1 MYGTLMIGRL
11 AAPLEQVERAVA
23 AWEADKG
30 ARTPGYVG
38 QSVLAAD
45 DGTTVVA
52 AIRFADAASYRA
64 LSDDPEQDAWWTTQM
79 APLFAGDVQ
88 WIDGTWTR

>member
-11 AAPLEQVERAVA
+11 AVPLEQVEQTVT

-30 ARTPGYVG
+30 ARTPGYLG
-38 QSVLAAD
+38 QSVLAGD
-45 DGTTVVA
+45 DGQTVVA

-64 LSDDPEQDAWWTTQM
+64 LSDDGEQDTWWTTRM
-79 APLFAGDVQ
+79 APLFTGEVQ
-88 WIDGTWTR
+88 WIDGTWRS

>member
-11 AAPLEQVERAVA
+11 AAPLEQVEQVVS

-30 ARTPGYVG
+30 VRTPGYLG
-38 QSVLAAD
+38 QSVLAGD
-45 DGTTVVA
+45 DGSTVVA
-52 AIRFADAASYRA
+52 AIRFADAESYRA
-64 LSDDPEQDAWWTTQM
+64 LSDDPEQDTWWSTKM